1 VKVLRIQNSFND
13 PYPHCLWIERYFL
26 RDALGR
32 YRELKKIPGNR
43 QYAPG
48 EDEIL
53 AWFRQLGVTHVEVAP
68 EWHDTVP
75 AKTYA
80 LKTFARHMRRVSK
93 EAEA

>member
-1 VKVLRIQNSFND
+1 VKLLRIQSSVND
-13 PYPHCLWIERYFL
+13 PYPYCLWIERYFL
-26 RDALGR
+26 FDARGR
-32 YRELKKIPGNR
+32 RRELKKIPGNH

-53 AWFRQLGVTHVEVAP
+53 AWFRQLGVTHVEVA
-68 EWHDTVP
+68 EGRHDTVP
-75 AKTYA
+75 AKIYT